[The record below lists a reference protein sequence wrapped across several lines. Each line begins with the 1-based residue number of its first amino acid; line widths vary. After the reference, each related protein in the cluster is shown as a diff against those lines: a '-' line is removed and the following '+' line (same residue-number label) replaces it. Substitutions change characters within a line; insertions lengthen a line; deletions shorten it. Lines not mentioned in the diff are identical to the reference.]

1 MTNDTL
7 GEARMTRTPLDTALG
22 ELLAFEPRAELLAGL
37 DERISRAAAAVGVTE
52 PTARRRPARPRRR
65 TVIGL
70 LAATVVVAGAG
81 GGLGLY
87 EGLGAW
93 FDDGFGLQ
101 LDRSVAVGATE
112 VHDGY
117 RVTIDRAYL
126 DAERLML
133 AIRATDE
140 LQRPDLGQ
148 LMAMYSVV
156 TDEAGEWRGAGGA
169 TTRPIGQWS
178 STNVTWRL
186 APIAPLLAGSHRLHV
201 VVPHI
206 FVRDLT
212 ASPPVDDHQEWN
224 PFRQVDGPW
233 TFDIELPV
241 DGGAAAV
248 NPGAVHT
255 IAGVPVTL
263 RQVVIGPSAI
273 RIEMGVDDPNRA
285 TWTFI
290 GEVRRGGQTFRIVTG
305 SLGTGG
311 FVSMQ
316 ADGGTNDASGDW
328 SFVVTEAIRQ
338 GSDDV
343 EERIAGPWTYEFQV
357 P

>member
-1 MTNDTL
+1 MHDAS
-7 GEARMTRTPLDTALG
+7 GDARLTRTPLDAALND
-22 ELLAFEPRAELLAGL
+22 LLAFEPRADLLSGL
-37 DERISRAAAAVGVTE
+37 DERVRLAAATLGAASPAV
-52 PTARRRPARPRRR
+52 RRQSPSPRRR
-65 TVIGL
+65 TVLGL
-70 LAATVVVAGAG
+70 LAAAVVLAGAG
-81 GGLGLY
+81 GALGLY
-87 EGLGAW
+87 EGLGAGL
-93 FDDGFGLQ
+93 DVGFGLQ

-133 AIRATDE
+133 AIIATDE
-140 LQRPDLGQ
+140 LERPDVGQ
-148 LMAMYSVV
+148 LMAMYAVV
-156 TDEAGEWRGAGGA
+156 TDQDGEWQGAGGA
-169 TTRPIGQWS
+169 TGRPIGHWS
-178 STNVTWRL
+178 AANVLWRL
-186 APIAPLLAGSHRLHV
+186 APVAPLPAGSRRLHV

-212 ASPPVDDHQEWN
+212 ASPPVDENQEWS

-233 TFDIELPV
+233 TFDIELAV
-241 DGGAAAV
+241 DGGAAVAT
-248 NPGAVHT
+248 PGVVHT

-273 RIEMGVDDPNRA
+273 RIEMEADDPSRA
-285 TWTFI
+285 TWTFV
-290 GEVRRGGQTFRIVTG
+290 GWVRRGDQGFPIVWG
-305 SLGTGG
+305 SLGVDGIAR
-311 FVSMQ
+311 MQ

-328 SFVVTEAIRQ
+328 SLVISEAIRQ

-343 EERIAGPWTYEFQV
+343 EERIAGPWSFEFHV